1 MCKKYHLSSA
11 KELNSDLL
19 NSIKAANKSK
29 PIKIKVEESNDIN
42 FEFELTDE
50 QKAILN
56 ERCLKNESSYM
67 TGSQSI
73 QELKNKYGI

>member
-29 PIKIKVEESNDIN
+29 PIKIKVEESDDIH
-42 FEFELTDE
+42 FEFELTD
-50 QKAILN
+50 
-56 ERCLKNESSYM
+56 
-67 TGSQSI
+67 
-73 QELKNKYGI
+73 

>member
-29 PIKIKVEESNDIN
+29 PIKIEVEESNDIN

-50 QKAILN
+50 QKAILD
-56 ERCLKNESSYM
+56 ERCLEDESNYFTS
-67 TGSQSI
+67 TQLV
-73 QELKNKYGI
+73 QELKIILQ